1 MKEIIPV
8 VIAVLTNK
16 KVIITA
22 VVVFLYLDFCSYIV
36 RYRKKPKPTKK
47 KIVSAPAPAPAE
59 QASSEDGGGEES
71 SGE

>member
-22 VVVFLYLDFCSYIV
+22 VIIFLYLDFCSYIV
-36 RYRKKPKPTKK
+36 RYRKKIKPTKTK
-47 KIVSAPAPAPAE
+47 KIVPASPPPAE
-59 QASSEDGGGEES
+59 KASSESEGGEES
-71 SGE
+71 SSE